1 MKYTTANV
9 TQLKNRKGK
18 PWMARLKYKDIT
30 TGKWK
35 ETTKILKDATGKRD
49 AQKKA
54 NSWLSEMNAAAANS
68 PTMESDKTIEEVF
81 TSFLDYQLSTGQ
93 IEKSTYYGQHG
104 MLKNHII
111 PLIGNY
117 SFYTFD
123 RTAAAAWLTKLNE
136 KGLNQNTIKQNYRLA
151 KKVYNYYYNLG
162 ELTKNP
168 FQGIP
173 APKAEGFK
181 VTHLNQE
188 QMDDFLSAVYA
199 NYEPED
205 AMYAGF
211 LLAFYAGLRTGEIC
225 GLRWRNI
232 DFTTGTISIDS
243 AIGVGEEGAYT
254 KQPKTRTSTRT
265 FPIVPQLLDA
275 LEARRR
281 CINPKRNWFVC
292 GDKTEYMKPDN
303 FYYKFKTLAE
313 EFELKDVYGHRLS
326 PHMLRH
332 NLGAIGIRSGMD
344 IASLSMMFGHASRAM
359 TLDIYGDANKDA
371 MKLAASKLSEKF
383 DDDSKAF
390 KRSELESIEEE

>member
-1 MKYTTANV
+1 MKYTTVSVA
-9 TQLKNRKGK
+9 QLKNRKNK
-18 PWMARLKYKDIT
+18 PWLARLKYKDEA

-35 ETTKILKDATGKRD
+35 ALSKIIKDVSGKRE

-54 NSWLSEMNAAAANS
+54 NEWLAEMNAAAANT
-68 PTMESDKTIEEVF
+68 PTLERDKTIEEVF
-81 TSFLDYQLSTGQ
+81 TEFLKFQLDTGQ

-104 MLKNHII
+104 MVKNHII
-111 PLIGNY
+111 PHIGNY

-136 KGLNQNTIKQNYRLA
+136 KGFSQNTIKQNYRLA
-151 KKVYNYYYNLG
+151 KKVFNYYYNIG

-173 APKAEGFK
+173 APRAEGFRI
-181 VTHLNQE
+181 THLTQE
-188 QMDDFLSAVYA
+188 QMDDYLSAVYA
-199 NYEPED
+199 SYEPKD
-205 AMYAGF
+205 GMFAGM

-232 DFTTGTISIDS
+232 DYTTGTLTVDT
-243 AIGVGEEGAYT
+243 AIGTGEEGTYT
-254 KQPKTRTSTRT
+254 KQPKTKTSNRT
-265 FPIVPQLLDA
+265 FPIVPQLLNA
-275 LEARRR
+275 LKERYDV
-281 CINPKRNWFVC
+281 IHPHNNWYVC
-292 GDKTEYMKPDN
+292 GEGTEYLKPDK
-303 FYYKFKTLAE
+303 FYYYFKALVVA
-313 EFELKDVYGHRLS
+313 FDLQDVYGHSLS

-371 MKLAASKLSEKF
+371 MKIATDKLSNKF

-390 KRSELESIEEE
+390 KIEDMESIEEE